1 MNVKH
6 VIRISKN
13 SFSTARK
20 KSPAP
25 AAVRPRP
32 ESSSVVP
39 VFWETPDR
47 VPARPPP
54 QAKAFLEPDK
64 IGGGLPQP
72 DNIQTMKFHTVN
84 PLPVT
89 DTHETF

>member
-1 MNVKH
+1 MNVKL

-25 AAVRPRP
+25 AAVRPKP

-47 VPARPPP
+47 VLVHPQH
-54 QAKAFLEPDK
+54 QAKGFPEPDN
-64 IGGGLPQP
+64 ICGGLPHP
-72 DNIQTMKFHTVN
+72 ENIQIMMFHTVN